1 MPFVVCTMKNIKLR
15 LLSNVII
22 VYLLFAFAWW
32 TLLLYT
38 KNKDA
43 FTAKA
48 NYAQLVMAAAK
59 QIDSREA
66 FEQTSAFLDLQQQ
79 YQRQERMIFG
89 EALFFIISLVIG
101 IYLINRGYH
110 KEMVASQ
117 ERRNFLLSITH
128 ELKSPISSIRLV
140 LDTFVKRNLEK
151 PQINQLSNT
160 ALEETERLTNLV
172 EDLLLAA
179 KMESAY
185 QPFLESVDL
194 VQLINNIVDRLSGKF
209 PTIDFSFNC
218 SSDTTIVM
226 ADKTGLSSIIIN
238 LLENAVK
245 YSPNESKINVH
256 LKEEDDQ
263 VLLNVAD
270 QGFGIP
276 DKEKKK
282 IFRKFYRIGNE
293 DTRSTKGTGL
303 GLYIVKEIVEAHQG
317 RITVKNNQPRGTL
330 FSITLPINPK
340 I

>member
-1 MPFVVCTMKNIKLR
+1 MPFVVCNMKNLKLR
-15 LLSNVII
+15 LLSNIII

-43 FTAKA
+43 FMAKA
-48 NYAQLVMAAAK
+48 NYTQLVMAAEG

-66 FEQTSAFLDLQQQ
+66 FERTIVFQELEQQ
-79 YQRQERMIFG
+79 YKRQEWMIFG
-89 EALFFIISLVIG
+89 EAIFFIISLVIG

-110 KEMVASQ
+110 KEMIASQ

-140 LDTFVKRNLEK
+140 LDTFRKRNLEK
-151 PQINQLSNT
+151 TQINQLSGT
-160 ALEETERLTNLV
+160 AIEETERLTSLV

-185 QPFLESVDL
+185 QPFLESVNL
-194 VQLINNIVDRLSGKF
+194 VVVIENIVNRLSEKF
-209 PTIDFSFNC
+209 PNITFSFTH
-218 SSDTTIVM
+218 SPATPAIM
-226 ADKTGLSSIIIN
+226 ADKTGLSSIAIN

-245 YSPNESKINVH
+245 YSPDQSEIRVD
-256 LKEEDDQ
+256 LKEKPGQ
-263 VLLNVAD
+263 VVLSFAD

-303 GLYIVKEIVEAHQG
+303 GLYIVKEIVAAHQG
-317 RITVKNNQPRGTL
+317 KIVVNDNQPRGTV
-330 FSITLPINPK
+330 FTITLPINPK

>member
-1 MPFVVCTMKNIKLR
+1 MKNLKLR
-15 LLSNVII
+15 LLSNIII

-43 FTAKA
+43 FMAKA
-48 NYAQLVMAAAK
+48 NYTQLVMAAEG
-59 QIDSREA
+59 QINSRAA
-66 FEQTSAFLDLQQQ
+66 FEQTTFFLELQQQ
-79 YQRQERMIFG
+79 YKRQEWMIFG

-140 LDTFVKRNLEK
+140 LETFLKRNLEK
-151 PQINQLSNT
+151 PQISQLSGT
-160 ALEETERLTNLV
+160 ALEETERLTSLV

-185 QPFLESVDL
+185 QPFLESVNLDS
-194 VQLINNIVDRLSGKF
+194 IIDKIVNRLSEKF
-209 PTIDFSFNC
+209 PNINFSFTH
-218 SSDTTIVM
+218 SPAIPTIM
-226 ADKTGLSSIIIN
+226 ADKTGLSSITLN

-245 YSPNESKINVH
+245 YSPDKSDIKIH
-256 LKEEDDQ
+256 LHKKDDQ
-263 VLLNVAD
+263 VILVFAD

-303 GLYIVKEIVEAHQG
+303 GLYIVKEIVEAHRG
-317 RITVKNNQPRGTL
+317 KITVNDNQPRGTL
-330 FSITLPINPK
+330 FTITLPINPK